1 MSAPASRRLG
11 ALAGGAVRAL
21 LARNPVILLPLGS
34 FEDQGPHA
42 PMGDYLCAERV
53 AELIADRASALG
65 TETYVAPVLPYGADD
80 IFASSPGGA
89 VLSQITYRA
98 VLKDLFDSFLRHG
111 TTRFIVINGHGGNTQ
126 PVHDVTKE
134 IHRTRG
140 VLIPSIYI
148 WQIAHKLLPAVVGPE
163 IAARSF
169 GHGADPLTSI
179 VMHLMPDLHRADLVA
194 APHVPRDIL
203 GLPMASFVTVGFEGA
218 EIHVPVEYHASVPDG
233 VWHGDP
239 RLASAETGRAVTE
252 RLVEIGALF
261 AVHYAEHGSAPGHG
275 TP

>member
-1 MSAPASRRLG
+1 MAASASRRLG

-21 LARNPVILLPLGS
+21 LARNPVILVPLGS

-53 AELIADRASALG
+53 AELIADRASSLG
-65 TETYVAPVLPYGADD
+65 AETYVAPVLPYGADD
-80 IFASSPGGA
+80 IFGSSPGGA
-89 VLSQITYRA
+89 VLSQTTYRA
-98 VLKDLFDSFLRHG
+98 VLRDLFDSLLRHG

-140 VLIPSIYI
+140 VLIPSMYI
-148 WQIAHKLLPAVVGPE
+148 WRIAHTLLPSVVGEE
-163 IAARSF
+163 IGARSF

-194 APHVPRDIL
+194 APRAPRDVM
-203 GLPMASFVTVGFEGA
+203 GLPMASLVTVGFKGA

-239 RLASAETGRAVTE
+239 RLASAETGRAITE
-252 RLVEIGALF
+252 RLVGIGADF
-261 AVHYAEHGSAPGHG
+261 VVHYAGHG
-275 TP
+275 GAPAPARL